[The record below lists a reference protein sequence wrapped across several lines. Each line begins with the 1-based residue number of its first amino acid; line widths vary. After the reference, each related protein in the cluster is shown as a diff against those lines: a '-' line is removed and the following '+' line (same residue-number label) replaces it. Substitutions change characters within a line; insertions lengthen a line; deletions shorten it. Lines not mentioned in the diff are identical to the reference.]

1 MSESV
6 ITILLL
12 IVAII
17 HLVPL
22 IGVLGVA
29 KLEALY
35 GIPLPSNELAILM
48 RHRAVLFGILGV
60 FFVYAAFKPALQPLA
75 FLAAFASLAS
85 FFYLALSIGAY
96 NAAIR
101 KIVIGDVVAALALAG
116 AVILYY
122 TK

>member
-60 FFVYAAFKPALQPLA
+60 FFVYAA
-75 FLAAFASLAS
+75 
-85 FFYLALSIGAY
+85 
-96 NAAIR
+96 IR